1 MEGRRIRETVVGDE
15 LSELLTVR
23 RSWDVVGPEL
33 PRYIAA
39 LLTGL
44 GVYTLD

>member
-15 LSELLTVR
+15 LSALLTMR

-39 LLTGL
+39 LLTAL
-44 GVYTLD
+44 DVYSLD